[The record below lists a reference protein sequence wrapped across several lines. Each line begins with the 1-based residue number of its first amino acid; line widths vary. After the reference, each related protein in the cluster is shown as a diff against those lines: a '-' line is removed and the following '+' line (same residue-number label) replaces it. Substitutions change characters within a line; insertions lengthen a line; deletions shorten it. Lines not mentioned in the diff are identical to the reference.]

1 MQALGRMAQKQVHAA
16 ASRAANHGLY
26 GLIINMWGA
35 ALMGS
40 EDVKC
45 LPIPLSHGLSH
56 SLKIACTQIFLVT
69 FLLSGST
76 SPSLVSGLKRK
87 GEANWKTLGTRKVS
101 G

>member
-1 MQALGRMAQKQVHAA
+1 
-16 ASRAANHGLY
+16 
-26 GLIINMWGA
+26 
-35 ALMGS
+35 MGS

-76 SPSLVSGLKRK
+76 PPSLVLWPLGEGGGELENTWDQK
-87 GEANWKTLGTRKVS
+87 GIWLTTR
-101 G
+101 

>member
-1 MQALGRMAQKQVHAA
+1 
-16 ASRAANHGLY
+16 
-26 GLIINMWGA
+26 
-35 ALMGS
+35 MGS

-76 SPSLVSGLKRK
+76 SPSLHGAPALRGRGRRIGKHLGPERYLVDHKVANYIPRK
-87 GEANWKTLGTRKVS
+87 LAKVRLCCQTLHHFPC
-101 G
+101 